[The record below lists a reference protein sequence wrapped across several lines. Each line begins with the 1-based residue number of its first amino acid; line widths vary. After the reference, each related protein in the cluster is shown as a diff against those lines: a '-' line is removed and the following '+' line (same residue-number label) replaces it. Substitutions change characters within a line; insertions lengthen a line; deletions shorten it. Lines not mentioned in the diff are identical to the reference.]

1 MAAPSTV
8 AARIVTATDTLYTK
22 LAHISAL
29 RSILVLLGGVNFIA
43 PALDPEGEGE
53 DPAPDLSSAQ
63 MAQAFNAVQ
72 NLETVL
78 SANADAHRKALLE
91 TFVDPAEGV
100 RRARSAMREARAQ
113 IATLIALRQECVD
126 QGGQTWLEGELDAE
140 QVSKVVACLAA
151 VLALQVQ
158 LDANSG
164 TDRKALTRAS
174 N

>member
-22 LAHISAL
+22 LAHITGL
-29 RSILVLLGGVNFIA
+29 RAILVLLGGTAFIA

-63 MAQAFNAVQ
+63 MVQAFAAVQ
-72 NLETVL
+72 NLEAVL
-78 SANADAHRKALLE
+78 SANNDAHRKALLE
-91 TFVDPAEGV
+91 TYVDPAEGV
-100 RRARSAMREARAQ
+100 RRARTAMREARAQ
-113 IATLIALRQECVD
+113 IAALVALRQECVD
-126 QGGQTWLEGELDAE
+126 NGGQSWLEDELSPE
-140 QVSKVVACLAA
+140 QVAKVVACLAA
-151 VLALQVQ
+151 TQALQVQ

-164 TDRKALTRAS
+164 ADRKALTRAS